1 MKLIIVNGAASNV
14 ARLAAELDRVQ
25 SRARVRTVSAEDIG
39 KALDR
44 ITARFRIPKTAMEG
58 VRVTVDLNA
67 QKFPNAYNGIPEST
81 FFSAVYSKRAWRVTE
96 MWRGRAAMPNHMVDV
111 VLTGSTG
118 TGIVAWRRVARRC
131 R

>member
-1 MKLIIVNGAASNV
+1 MKSIIVNGTAGNV
-14 ARLAAELDRVQ
+14 AKLAAELDGVQ
-25 SRARVRTVSAEDIG
+25 SRARVRTVSAEDVS
-39 KALDR
+39 KALDG

-96 MWRGRAAMPNHMVDV
+96 VWRGRTAMPNHMVDV
-111 VLTGSTG
+111 RLTDTA
-118 TGIVAWRRVARRC
+118 VAALTAGYKSFGL
-131 R
+131 